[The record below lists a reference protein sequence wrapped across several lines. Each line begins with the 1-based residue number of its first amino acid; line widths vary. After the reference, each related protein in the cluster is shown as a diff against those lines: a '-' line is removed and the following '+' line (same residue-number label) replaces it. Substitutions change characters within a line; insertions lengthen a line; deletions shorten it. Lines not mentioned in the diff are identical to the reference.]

1 MVDLLTGAVAVYHD
15 RRYDKEQLEAT
26 INENLDTLRQKY
38 TKQSL
43 KSLEGH
49 FQDLLKISFGMQT
62 SKIFNHSLKP

>member
-38 TKQSL
+38 TK
-43 KSLEGH
+43 
-49 FQDLLKISFGMQT
+49 
-62 SKIFNHSLKP
+62 